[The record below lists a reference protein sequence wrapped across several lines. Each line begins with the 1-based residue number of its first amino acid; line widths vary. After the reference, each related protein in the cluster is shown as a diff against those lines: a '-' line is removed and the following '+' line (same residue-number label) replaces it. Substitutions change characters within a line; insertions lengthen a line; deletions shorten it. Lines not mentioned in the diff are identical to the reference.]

1 MKTKKN
7 LHART
12 CPPPVAKQSG
22 ILLIEVLISILIFS
36 FGILGLVGMQAVA
49 SQNAANAESRV
60 IAASMANEITSMMY
74 ARKTSNIADANLSAD
89 IAAWK
94 TRVAGSTLPNA
105 SGDVTVAG
113 DIATITIQW
122 RPPSKTSTEANNKYE
137 TQITVIQ

>member
-1 MKTKKN
+1 MNKSPHTSYD
-7 LHART
+7 
-12 CPPPVAKQSG
+12 CPPVAKQSG
-22 ILLIEVLISILIFS
+22 IMLIEVLISILIFS
-36 FGILGLVGMQAVA
+36 FGILGLVGMQAI
-49 SQNAANAESRV
+49 STQNAANAESRV

-105 SGDVTVAG
+105 SGDITVAG

-122 RPPSKTSTEANNKYE
+122 RPPSKVSTEANNKYE